1 MFGFG
6 KKAQSQTE
14 TKIKIHSMSV
24 ADAREWW
31 KTIFTN
37 TLYVLVDEGETR
49 QEALSHVPVAAEVAD
64 RALEAME
71 QRWGK
76 PE

>member
-6 KKAQSQTE
+6 KKTGPR
-14 TKIKIHSMSV
+14 IKIESISV
-24 ADAREWW
+24 ADARDWW